1 MALLIFYLVLAIC
14 VSFLCSVAE
23 AVLLSVRP
31 AYVAAL
37 EKQGRRGAKALTT
50 LQLNLDRPLAAILIL
65 NTIAHTV
72 GAAGV
77 GAQATEVFGN
87 AYVAVT
93 SAVLTLLILVLSEII
108 PKTLGATYWQA
119 LAPTTAFCLV
129 WLTRLLLPL
138 VWLSEKL
145 TKTLSPKDKQ
155 ATTFSRD
162 EIAAMAQIGHE
173 EGLLDKKEQKI
184 VGNLMQLHR
193 LSVKD
198 IMSPRAVMFT
208 QPASKTVGV
217 FLDEFAENPFTR
229 IPIYQGTTDE
239 ISGYV
244 LKQDV
249 FTAQARG
256 EGDKTLES
264 LRRDLPVMPGNLKA
278 SHAFNRLMHVKS
290 HIMLIVDEYGTA
302 QGLVTLEDVI
312 ETLMGL
318 EITDELDTVED
329 MQVLARSRWQQRM
342 RALGIDPKDWPG
354 QTGPKA

>member
-37 EKQGRRGAKALTT
+37 RKGGKRGAEDLTT
-50 LQLNLDRPLAAILIL
+50 LQANLDKPLAAILIL

-77 GAQATEVFGN
+77 GAQAAVVFGN
-87 AYVAVT
+87 SYIAVT

-108 PKTLGATYWQA
+108 PKTLGATYWQS

-145 TKTLSPKDKQ
+145 TRAIARKDEL

-184 VGNLMQLHR
+184 VANLMRLHK

-198 IMSPRAVMFT
+198 IMSPRAVMFS
-208 QPASKTVGV
+208 QPAGQTVKQ
-217 FLDEFAENPFTR
+217 FLANHAENPFSR
-229 IPIYQGTTDE
+229 IPVYRDHTDD
-239 ISGYV
+239 ICGYV
-244 LKQDV
+244 LKQDL
-249 FTAQARG
+249 FMASAKG
-256 EGDKTLES
+256 ESDKTLEDF
-264 LRRDLPVMPGNLKA
+264 RRDLPMMPDTLKA
-278 SHAFNRLMHVKS
+278 SHAFNQLMHQRG

-302 QGLVTLEDVI
+302 EGLVTLEDVI
-312 ETLMGL
+312 ETMMGL

-329 MQVLARSRWQQRM
+329 MQAFARRQWHQRM
-342 RALGIDPKDWPG
+342 TALGIDPKDWS
-354 QTGPKA
+354 

>member
-1 MALLIFYLVLAIC
+1 MTLLIFYLVLAIC

-37 EKQGRRGAKALTT
+37 RKQGKRGADDLTAL
-50 LQLNLDRPLAAILIL
+50 QSNLDKPLAAILIL
-65 NTIAHTV
+65 NTVAHTV

-77 GAQATEVFGN
+77 GAQAAVVFGN
-87 AYVAVT
+87 TYVAVT

-108 PKTLGATYWQA
+108 PKTLGATYWQG

-145 TKTLSPKDKQ
+145 TRAIARKDEL

-184 VGNLMQLHR
+184 VANLMRLHK

-198 IMSPRAVMFT
+198 IMSPRAVMFS
-208 QPASKTVGV
+208 QPVGQTVAE
-217 FLDEFAENPFTR
+217 FLANHAENPFSR
-229 IPIYQGTTDE
+229 IPVYRDHTDD
-239 ISGYV
+239 ICGYV
-244 LKQDV
+244 LKQDL
-249 FTAQARG
+249 FMASAKG
-256 EGDKTLES
+256 EGDKPLEDY
-264 LRRDLPVMPGNLKA
+264 RRDLPMMPDTMKA
-278 SHAFNRLMHVKS
+278 SHAFNQLMHMRG
-290 HIMLIVDEYGTA
+290 HIMLIVDEYGTVE
-302 QGLVTLEDVI
+302 GLVTLEDVI

-329 MQVLARSRWQQRM
+329 MQAFARRQWHQRM
-342 RALGIDPKDWPG
+342 TALGMDPKDWS
-354 QTGPKA
+354 

>member
-37 EKQGRRGAKALTT
+37 RKGGKRGAEDLTT
-50 LQLNLDRPLAAILIL
+50 LQANLDKPLAAILIL

-77 GAQATEVFGN
+77 GAQAAVVFGN
-87 AYVAVT
+87 SYIAVT

-108 PKTLGATYWQA
+108 PKTLGATYWQS

-145 TKTLSPKDKQ
+145 TRAIARKDEL

-184 VGNLMQLHR
+184 VANLMRLHK

-198 IMSPRAVMFT
+198 IMSPRAVMFS
-208 QPASKTVGV
+208 QPAGQTVKQ
-217 FLDEFAENPFTR
+217 FLANHAENPFSR
-229 IPIYQGTTDE
+229 IPVYRDHTDD
-239 ISGYV
+239 ICGYV
-244 LKQDV
+244 LKQDL
-249 FTAQARG
+249 FMASAKG
-256 EGDKTLES
+256 ESDKTLEDF
-264 LRRDLPVMPGNLKA
+264 RRDLPMMPDTLKA
-278 SHAFNRLMHVKS
+278 SHAFNQLMHQRG

-302 QGLVTLEDVI
+302 EGLVTLEDVI
-312 ETLMGL
+312 ETMMGL

-329 MQVLARSRWQQRM
+329 MQAFARRQWHQRM
-342 RALGIDPKDWPG
+342 AALGIDPKDWS
-354 QTGPKA
+354 